1 LDFPEQVLETQ
12 PLENMTL
19 DSKTADNTVQ
29 MEVTEFGKTLP
40 GAEMRGL
47 DMPEIGAGIS
57 APTIDMPQEI
67 ASQAAPEETKSTEDG
82 GLDFNF
88 DMGTTEAESAMQA
101 PSEIDIS
108 QPEVNAATEFDLSG
122 ISLDL
127 DTTPSAVMGQ
137 GTAATGAGAA
147 GAGEESED
155 VNTKLDLV
163 TAYIDMGDKEGA
175 RELLDEVLKEGGA
188 QQRERAQQMLSGLA

>member
-1 LDFPEQVLETQ
+1 
-12 PLENMTL
+12 
-19 DSKTADNTVQ
+19 
-29 MEVTEFGKTLP
+29 
-40 GAEMRGL
+40 
-47 DMPEIGAGIS
+47 
-57 APTIDMPQEI
+57 
-67 ASQAAPEETKSTEDG
+67 
-82 GLDFNF
+82 
-88 DMGTTEAESAMQA
+88 
-101 PSEIDIS
+101 
-108 QPEVNAATEFDLSG
+108 
-122 ISLDL
+122 
-127 DTTPSAVMGQ
+127 MGQ